1 MARVACLLF
10 VVSLTHLQCYRST
23 IMDSHRYRTRHHKRD
38 NDLKDDIEKAHQR
51 LISKA
56 LKLQGAI
63 LLELHPTVQKEWL
76 EFMNDLTKA
85 QTLGLDAINEIHEKQ
100 KYIDRMKNRLDESY
114 VKNEDLRQQLGH
126 QGDLLRR
133 FIAAAPKKAPPPPPP
148 YSVFASDATIVADH
162 SETECIRSSVGGTS

>member
-1 MARVACLLF
+1 
-10 VVSLTHLQCYRST
+10 
-23 IMDSHRYRTRHHKRD
+23 MDSHRYRTRHHKRD

-100 KYIDRMKNRLDESY
+100 KYIDRMKNRLEESY
-114 VKNEDLRQQLGH
+114 VKNDDLRQQLLH
-126 QGDLLRR
+126 QADRVR
-133 FIAAAPKKAPPPPPP
+133 QFIAAAPKKAPPPPPP
-148 YSVFASDATIVADH
+148 YREKSPPPSPPYRVFASDASIVADH